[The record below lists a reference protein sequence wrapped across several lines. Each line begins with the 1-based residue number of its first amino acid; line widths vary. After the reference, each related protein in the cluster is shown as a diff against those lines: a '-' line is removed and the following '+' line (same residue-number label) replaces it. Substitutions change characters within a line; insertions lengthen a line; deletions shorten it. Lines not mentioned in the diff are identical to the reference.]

1 MKIESTRTFFLKALR
16 NRPFQTNMD
25 SSERR
30 RDARARISLPCA
42 IVRRGGDEKAKT
54 LDASYR
60 GLCLQTSDAI
70 PLRQLI
76 KLHIDLPGREE
87 PLETHGVVTRAAKD
101 ALGRWEIGLRFF
113 ALNGQD
119 QVDWESFVAARIYQR
134 RQAA

>member
-1 MKIESTRTFFLKALR
+1 MG
-16 NRPFQTNMD
+16 

-30 RDARARISLPCA
+30 RDARARISLACA
-42 IVRRGGDEKAKT
+42 IVRRGGNETAKT

-70 PLRQLI
+70 PQRQLI
-76 KLHIDLPGREE
+76 RLRIEIPGRDEA
-87 PLETHGVVTRAAKD
+87 LETHGVVMRAAKD
-101 ALGRWEIGLRFF
+101 ALGRWEIGLKFF

-119 QVDWESFVAARIYQR
+119 QVDWESFVAGRIYQR